1 MKSILYSVL
10 QCTLYS
16 VHDQEYTINL
26 KLRNKSFKI
35 HMCNVYKS
43 LKKILYIW
51 MENMHTYMDV
61 FFSFRDLKWFCTF
74 YILYKMITGNQKISI
89 QKTNFFQNSS
99 KEFSIALKM
108 KFKFYFWIFRYIIK
122 INVYL
127 EFLCLCCV

>member
-16 VHDQEYTINL
+16 VHDQEYIIDL
-26 KLRNKSFKI
+26 ELGNKSFKI
-35 HMCNVYKS
+35 HIYNVYKS
-43 LKKILYIW
+43 LKKSVHMNEKHAYIYGW
-51 MENMHTYMDV
+51 